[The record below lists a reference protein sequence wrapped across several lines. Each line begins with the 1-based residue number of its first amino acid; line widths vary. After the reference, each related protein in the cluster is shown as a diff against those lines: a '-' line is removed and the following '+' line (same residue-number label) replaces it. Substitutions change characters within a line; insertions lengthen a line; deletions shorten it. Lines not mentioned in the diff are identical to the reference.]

1 MEGEEKNQP
10 ETPNKNHKECNWRDW
25 SHFQPFGCFITCLD
39 AGGISTSPGQLICG
53 PDTPSERPE
62 SKPLAS
68 QPLFWVRKVSTAW
81 WPCPGIQEG
90 SEELPKLA
98 RWTMESCDFK
108 QKGVEGDSIREEIIS
123 GGQVGAKEILQTT
136 FGHTLTYLSCV
147 NLFCGNDLEI
157 QKSSKRIE

>member
-39 AGGISTSPGQLICG
+39 AGGISTSPGKLICG

-108 QKGVEGDSIREEIIS
+108 QKGVERDRLNTGRNNQWGA
-123 GGQVGAKEILQTT
+123 GGSKGNPPNYLW
-136 FGHTLTYLSCV
+136 TYSD
-147 NLFCGNDLEI
+147 LFVMCEPFLW
-157 QKSSKRIE
+157 